1 VISTYFE
8 EIRANLERAEQ
19 SVHAAKEL
27 VGKGYYDFAGS
38 TEKLSKE
45 QGKNLNWLF
54 ELRSIGDYGGVVHV
68 SEEQA
73 KQAVCFA
80 ENFLEAVRRL
90 IQEVQFQLS
99 IPSNP

>member
-1 VISTYFE
+1 MGLRLFCWLKASNFPNI
-8 EIRANLERAEQ
+8 
-19 SVHAAKEL
+19 AALFSSIHKRF
-27 VGKGYYDFAGS
+27 VRTG
-38 TEKLSKE
+38 KLSKE

-73 KQAVCFA
+73 EQAVCFA
-80 ENFLEAVRRL
+80 ENFLEAVKRL